1 MLLTKEEGK
10 SISFQNPKRMK
21 KILLLGW
28 VVLLAANQVFGQERT
43 VTGTVT
49 AEEDGS
55 PLPGVNVVVKGT
67 TSGTVTDVA
76 GRYSLSVPQEGG
88 TLIFSFIGLV
98 TQEVDIGGR
107 TTIDVRMS
115 EDIRQLGEVVVT
127 ALGVERESRTLGYS
141 VEKLD
146 ATEIVQGRNASLLNS
161 MQGKVAGLQVT
172 NSSGSPGSSTKVIVR
187 GFTSLSGGNNPLYIV
202 DGVPVSNSFTGTDSA
217 DPINDDVLNGASDFG
232 NRVNDINPE
241 DIESVTVL
249 KGAAASALYGSRAA
263 SGVIL
268 ITTKKGKDAAAR
280 GKLGEV
286 QFSSS
291 FMAEG
296 VLKLPT
302 FQNERGQGFFGSTD
316 LEENT
321 SWGPKF
327 DGQLRPWGRI
337 VNNQQRVKPFVALPD
352 NVKEFYEIGRNWTN
366 SLSLQGGSDRA
377 HYYISYSNV
386 NADGVFPTN
395 VDSYDR
401 NTLSVRGS
409 ADITDRITSSA
420 SLNYARSDYSFV
432 PTGQGATVYSSL
444 LQVPRD
450 IPILELEDIDNP
462 FNDLNGY
469 FTQYAN
475 NPWYVLKKYGSESVI
490 DRLFG
495 NFELTYK
502 AADWL
507 DFTARVGSD
516 VSTTEWEQWVPKQV
530 ITGPNAGN
538 SNPGN
543 YSIQTLYY
551 REFNSDVIANFNKDL
566 NSTFSLTGL
575 VGWNVNQRRTQNI
588 FTKINDLVIP
598 EYYNIANTAN
608 TPQSRTDTRMRRLV
622 GVYAQA
628 TLGYMD
634 YAFVTIGGRNDW
646 SSTLPKG
653 NQSFFYPSV
662 NLGLDLTSAFGL
674 ESNTLSYA
682 KLRAGWAQVGKD
694 APAYLVESVFIAST
708 HTDGFI
714 TNNAPYAQAIPGF
727 EVANTIGNPTLQ
739 PEISTETELGVDL
752 RFFGNRLGIDA
763 TVYKRD
769 IKDNIIQVPV
779 AASSGYTVQV
789 MNIAKLSNK
798 GIELLVTATPVMTTN
813 FRWDVS
819 ANWARN
825 ISRIEDLGGPTQI
838 SLGGLNGNELIA
850 RVGGPAF
857 EIQGNIP
864 LLDPQGRTVVNA
876 GGLPIP
882 NPAKQIIA
890 NTNYRWIGGVTN
902 RLSYK
907 GLSLS
912 GTFDVRNGGG
922 LYSRTAT
929 LVYFAGTT
937 PPTLYN
943 DRRPFVIPNSV
954 VQVVDSDGNPTGE
967 YAENTIPISETDFSM
982 VSFWGN
988 GGFDLDRSFIVSKS
1002 FVKLREVVLSYQ
1014 LPQTLISR
1022 TPLTR
1027 VEISLIGRNLL
1038 LWVPEENIFVDPE
1051 STTFGNDIE
1060 SEFGEFGAGP
1070 TTRSYGVNLRITL

>member
-1 MLLTKEEGK
+1 
-10 SISFQNPKRMK
+10 MK
-21 KILLLGW
+21 KILLMGW
-28 VVLLAANQVFGQERT
+28 VVLLAINQVCGQERT

-49 AEEDGS
+49 SEEDGS

-67 TSGTVTDVA
+67 SSGTVTDVA
-76 GRYSLSVPQEGG
+76 GKYSLAVPQEGG
-88 TLIFSFIGLV
+88 VLIFSFIGLV
-98 TQEVDIGGR
+98 TQEVDIGER
-107 TTIDVRMS
+107 TVIDVRMA

-146 ATEIVQGRNASLLNS
+146 GSEIIQARNSSLLNS
-161 MQGKVAGLQVT
+161 LQGKVAGVQVT
-172 NSSGSPGSSTKVIVR
+172 NSSGAPGSSNKVIVR

-202 DGVPVSNSFTGTDSA
+202 DGVPVSNSFTGTESL

-268 ITTKKGKDAAAR
+268 ITTKKGKEAAAR
-280 GKLGEV
+280 RRLGEV
-286 QFSSS
+286 QFASS
-291 FMAEG
+291 FMAES

-302 FQNERGQGFFGSTD
+302 FQNERGQGFFGSTSSYLD
-316 LEENT
+316 ENT
-321 SWGPKF
+321 SWGSEF
-327 DGQLRPWGRI
+327 DGQLHPWGRI

-352 NVKEFYEIGRNWTN
+352 NVKEFFEIGHNWTN
-366 SLSLQGGSDRA
+366 SLSLQGGGDRA
-377 HYYISYSNV
+377 HYYFSYSNV
-386 NADGVFPTN
+386 DADGIFPTSA
-395 VDSYDR
+395 DSYKR

-432 PTGQGATVYSSL
+432 PTGQGGTVYNNL

-450 IPILELEDIDNP
+450 IPLLELEDIENP

-469 FTQYAN
+469 FTQFAS

-495 NFELTYK
+495 NFQLTYK
-502 AADWL
+502 ATDWL

-530 ITGPNAGN
+530 ITGPNSGN

-543 YSIQTLYY
+543 YSIQQIYY
-551 REFNSDVIANFNKDL
+551 REFNSDVIANFNKDI
-566 NSTFSLTGL
+566 NSVLSFTGL
-575 VGWNVNQRRTQNI
+575 IGWNVNQRRTQNI

-598 EYYNIANTAN
+598 EFYNIANTAN

-628 TLGYMD
+628 TLGYRD
-634 YAFVTIGGRNDW
+634 YAFLTISGRNDW

-653 NQSFFYPSV
+653 TQSFFYPSA
-662 NLGLDLTSAFGL
+662 NLGIDLTSAFGL

-694 APAYLVESVFIAST
+694 APPYLIESVFVPGAHS
-708 HTDGFI
+708 DGFI
-714 TNNAPYAQAIPGF
+714 NNLAPYSQAIPGF
-727 EVANTIGNPTLQ
+727 EVANTIGNPALQ
-739 PEISTETELGVDL
+739 PEISTETEIGVDL
-752 RFFGNRLGIDA
+752 RFFGNRLGLDA

-769 IKDNIIQVPV
+769 IRDNIIEVPV
-779 AASSGYTVQV
+779 AASSGYFEQV

-798 GIELLVTATPVMTTN
+798 GVEILLSATPVMTTD
-813 FRWDVS
+813 FHWEIS
-819 ANWARN
+819 LNWARN
-825 ISRIEDLGGPTQI
+825 ISRVEDLGGPTQI

-850 RVGGPAF
+850 RVGGPVF
-857 EIQGNIP
+857 EIQGDLP
-864 LLDPQGRTVVNA
+864 MRDPQGRIIVNNA
-876 GGLPIP
+876 GLPIP
-882 NPAKQIIA
+882 TGAKQVIA
-890 NTNYRWIGGVTN
+890 STNYDWIGGVTN
-902 RLSYK
+902 RICYK

-912 GTFDVRNGGG
+912 GTFDVRQGGG
-922 LYSRTAT
+922 MYSRTAT

-937 PPTLYN
+937 PHTLYN
-943 DRRPFVIPNSV
+943 DRKPFIIPNSV
-954 VQVVDSDGNPTGE
+954 LQVVDFDGNPTGE
-967 YAENTIPISETDFSM
+967 YTENTTSINDTDGLLQT
-982 VSFWGN
+982 FWQN
-988 GGFDLDRSFIVSKS
+988 GGFDLDRSFIISKS

-1014 LPQTLISR
+1014 LPQALISR

-1038 LWVPEENIFVDPE
+1038 LWVPEENIFIDPE
-1051 STTFGNDIE
+1051 ATTFGTDIE
-1060 SEFGEFGAGP
+1060 SEFGEYGAQP
-1070 TTRSYGVNLRITL
+1070 STRSYGVNLRITL